1 MTPPTPGT
9 VADSLRSTVMLE
21 ATAEVVVMVTGVG
34 REEETLAPGA
44 GEERGRMWGREEPSW
59 EAGPCVGG
67 VWDTLSLF
75 EVLPS

>member
-1 MTPPTPGT
+1 
-9 VADSLRSTVMLE
+9 
-21 ATAEVVVMVTGVG
+21 MVTGVG